1 MQIWFFT
8 LELKSKNEKYLKS
21 RKISKNLKNIEIHSK
36 NLEKKC
42 YIMLHHGS
50 VWASLNQNKRTLR
63 KPTLTL
69 TLTLNPNYLL
79 LFFAIKFVSLS

>member
-63 KPTLTL
+63 KPTL
-69 TLTLNPNYLL
+69 NPNYLL
-79 LFFAIKFVSLS
+79 LFFVIKFVSLS

>member
-36 NLEKKC
+36 ISKRNVTSC
-42 YIMLHHGS
+42 YITGLYGR
-50 VWASLNQNKRTLR
+50 V
-63 KPTLTL
+63 
-69 TLTLNPNYLL
+69 
-79 LFFAIKFVSLS
+79 